1 MAGRVDLKKR
11 IEEMMKLI
19 SPEAENPGK
28 HFKGANDLV
37 VEMAD
42 ANIPTEELT
51 ERLYFLTDGWKE
63 KDTTP
68 AGERMRRIMK
78 WYSSTLP

>member
-1 MAGRVDLKKR
+1 MARRVDLKKR

-19 SPEAENPGK
+19 SPEAEHPGR
-28 HFKGANDLV
+28 HFKAANELI

-51 ERLYFLTDGWKE
+51 ERLYFLTEGWKE
-63 KDTTP
+63 KDTRP
-68 AGERMRRIMK
+68 AGERMRRILK
-78 WYSSTLP
+78 ELP